1 VNIAKITPMQAW
13 CLIEAD
19 QAIQAIQWAQ
29 FTSKLEIQRMNKH
42 SQTYVDLRPDPIDTE
57 EPSDLMFWLYV
68 ACTVVVGAA
77 LLVILMG
84 WS

>member
-1 VNIAKITPMQAW
+1 MNIDKITPMQAW

-19 QAIQAIQWAQ
+19 QAIQWAQ

-42 SQTYVDLRPDPIDTE
+42 SLDYIDMHP
-57 EPSDLMFWLYV
+57 EPLEQDEPWGLMFWLGV
-68 ACTVVVGAA
+68 AGVFVAGCA